1 MTLAVMMDGRE
12 EDLDLIPK
20 RCVGPLIWWM
30 SENLLNEKIM
40 QLEQWFETA
49 FHLCK
54 QRFDV
59 TMEWLESQPVP
70 KILLMTRVLT
80 KFSQE
85 QQREMKKASRKR

>member
-1 MTLAVMMDGRE
+1 MDGRE
-12 EDLDLIPK
+12 EDLDRIPK
-20 RCVGPLIWWM
+20 VMLGALVWWM

-40 QLEQWFETA
+40 KLEQWYETA

-54 QRFDV
+54 QRFDM
-59 TMEWLESQPVP
+59 TMEWLEDQPVP

-85 QQREMKKASRKR
+85 QAREMKKASRKK